1 MGMAG
6 SLIGLWLYTSVFYR
20 GNEMPLPN
28 PNLQLQ
34 IVFLSSEEMKL
45 RYSYSDSSGFCE
57 STSEYKWDDA
67 NHKLHVQVKSVD
79 SENADFCHGDPDMQ
93 VGHESETPIFFKDRR
108 LHLQLNLGEEDI
120 IMILER
126 QSSE

>member
-1 MGMAG
+1 MGIVS
-6 SLIGLWLYTSVFYR
+6 SLIGLWLYTSVIYR

-34 IVFLSSEEMKL
+34 MVFLNGEQMKL
-45 RYSYSDSSGFCE
+45 RYSYTDSSGFCE
-57 STSEYKWDDA
+57 STSEYKVDDV
-67 NHKLHVQVKSVD
+67 NHKLQVQVKSVD
-79 SENADFCHGDPDMQ
+79 PENADFCHGDPDMQ
-93 VGHESETPIFFKDRR
+93 VGHKSETPILLKDQR